1 MNSEEFMRVV
11 SIAMSD
17 QTILPVHLTFADA
30 WILVSALQLATR
42 HPDIHEPLRDRLTDI
57 AKTFQ
62 AAIEDVHPEATQLL
76 NMGWDPTYDG
86 MEDEEI
92 DELDF
97 DDETY

>member
-17 QTILPVHLTFADA
+17 QTVLPVHLTFADA

-57 AKTFQ
+57 AKTFIQ
-62 AAIEDVHPEATQLL
+62 RQPSFSIWGGTR
-76 NMGWDPTYDG
+76 PT
-86 MEDEEI
+86 MAWR
-92 DELDF
+92 
-97 DDETY
+97 TRK